1 VYKAATWEMDLIV
14 VLLLDKYNEIHN
26 RLSLDWNQ
34 FPVSISVQNL
44 SKYGYCIILW

>member
-26 RLSLDWNQ
+26 RLSLD
-34 FPVSISVQNL
+34 
-44 SKYGYCIILW
+44 